1 MASHHDRQAELAS
14 EEQEDPGPLASP
26 LDHRPT
32 QQLLADLD
40 AHARGE
46 RSPPSTPGTTR
57 RLWSS
62 FNRRIGRRSSSSR
75 LSPTAGP
82 TAGSSLTRVGTSIR
96 APEPSS
102 LEDMDTRFLAPAP
115 AGVAMVS
122 KQKERTM
129 QMAQEQEQ
137 ALAARLQKDNLEMP
151 PFKFLELIG
160 KGAFGRVFK
169 AHDLERHKEVALKV
183 VDVDPHDF
191 KVHHLEK
198 DESIST
204 VMHEIKVLTQL
215 RDSGAKNINLI
226 IDAFPIHSQLWIVTE
241 YCPGGSL
248 HTLMQGVGSKLE
260 EKYIIPVARELAIAL
275 KAIHAAGIIHR
286 DVKAANVM
294 IHEKGA
300 LQLIDFGVAGL
311 LQTSKDKRSTIIGTP
326 HWMAPEISSQLV
338 NQGPSNL
345 DYATEVDVWAYGCT
359 LYEIATGN
367 PPYHRMGPGRQLTAM
382 LKRSQPRLNE
392 KDFSH
397 GLVDLMQCIM
407 QSVPEKRPSMAEI
420 LQHPYLA
427 NTEEEYPTRSLA
439 DLVKKYYGWE
449 CMGGQRSSLFMPGG
463 AEAAAFPT
471 IGDDDDEE
479 WNFSTTMN
487 FDHQNS
493 AAYLAAPQHPA
504 SASNISHDTE
514 SDTSHRAGL
523 VSSRSTT
530 SLHPH
535 SALHKPTSSLDF
547 NFSMADSPDVD
558 IPTAPAG
565 AKDQP
570 QINTSDTAGPPSAA
584 TKGNVERGE
593 KSLQAIFDQSAP
605 DYQYGADSKFDDA
618 KTPTATLKAEN
629 TKPPLDR
636 SKSDLP
642 LRNATSGL
650 AVHKE
655 VDKSGMM
662 KTPSIDLANV
672 NTIKANRINS
682 RSGTSLAKQ
691 GADELEAAQKGG
703 FDSTKRATME
713 WSFAT
718 AQETPDTEVTM
729 PARPNNRGT
738 LDWSFATAGTVE
750 DDENDETAP
759 PVRPGL
765 GRMATQPVGI
775 MDPRP
780 KSVLDLDELYESEIT
795 YDSSTAPAS
804 EDEGFS
810 AYDLTDAQEPMT
822 EAPDSSVYPD
832 LSHAHPQSSLC
843 APAKL
848 KMRMLEAMVYKYDV
862 DAVLA
867 ESIIIRDGSDPF
879 DLTHGNEELAEAL
892 VDEFIAKEHSNRPFH
907 LNRAM
912 KRDIMDARIDVFSE
926 FLRGDYPFEDYITV
940 YDNEKL
946 GEPYHSSGEESSDGS
961 YDEEEAEDDEA
972 GQEGGSPEQP
982 NLDMKAMA
990 PGATRQE
997 LKEEFDKHIGH
1008 LGKVMLPW
1016 ASRRLEEIGEEEA
1029 GEDEGRGGMD
1039 MSHLDINEGE
1049 EGGDEA

>member
-1 MASHHDRQAELAS
+1 M
-14 EEQEDPGPLASP
+14 
-26 LDHRPT
+26 
-32 QQLLADLD
+32 
-40 AHARGE
+40 
-46 RSPPSTPGTTR
+46 
-57 RLWSS
+57 
-62 FNRRIGRRSSSSR
+62 
-75 LSPTAGP
+75 
-82 TAGSSLTRVGTSIR
+82 
-96 APEPSS
+96 
-102 LEDMDTRFLAPAP
+102 
-115 AGVAMVS
+115 
-122 KQKERTM
+122 
-129 QMAQEQEQ
+129 
-137 ALAARLQKDNLEMP
+137 
-151 PFKFLELIG
+151 
-160 KGAFGRVFK
+160 
-169 AHDLERHKEVALKV
+169 
-183 VDVDPHDF
+183 
-191 KVHHLEK
+191 
-198 DESIST
+198 
-204 VMHEIKVLTQL
+204 
-215 RDSGAKNINLI
+215 
-226 IDAFPIHSQLWIVTE
+226 
-241 YCPGGSL
+241 
-248 HTLMQGVGSKLE
+248 
-260 EKYIIPVARELAIAL
+260 
-275 KAIHAAGIIHR
+275 
-286 DVKAANVM
+286 
-294 IHEKGA
+294 
-300 LQLIDFGVAGL
+300 
-311 LQTSKDKRSTIIGTP
+311 
-326 HWMAPEISSQLV
+326 
-338 NQGPSNL
+338 
-345 DYATEVDVWAYGCT
+345 WAYGCT

-392 KDFSH
+392 KDFST

-427 NTEEEYPTRSLA
+427 NTEEEYPTKSLA

-504 SASNISHDTE
+504 SASNLSYEVEGD
-514 SDTSHRAGL
+514 SSHRAGL
-523 VSSRSTT
+523 VSSRSAT
-530 SLHPH
+530 SLHPYP
-535 SALHKPTSSLDF
+535 ALQKPKSSLDF

-558 IPTAPAG
+558 TLTPSAG
-565 AKDQP
+565 AKDPHQVS
-570 QINTSDTAGPPSAA
+570 TSDTTGPPSAA

-605 DYQYGADSKFDDA
+605 NYQYGADSKFDDA
-618 KTPTATLKAEN
+618 KTPTATLKAES

-662 KTPSIDLANV
+662 KTPNIDLANV

-682 RSGTSLAKQ
+682 RSGSSLAKQ

-750 DDENDETAP
+750 DDDTEESVP

-765 GRMATQPVGI
+765 GRMTTQPVGI

-780 KSVLDLDELYESEIT
+780 KSVLDLDELYESEIP

-822 EAPDSSVYPD
+822 AALSQSSHPT
-832 LSHAHPQSSLC
+832 LPPAHPQSSLY

-848 KMRMLEAMVYKYDV
+848 KMRMLEAMVYKYEV
-862 DAVLA
+862 DPVLA
-867 ESIIIRDGSDPF
+867 ESIIIRDRSDPF

-892 VDEFIAKEHSNRPFH
+892 VDEFIAKEHSDRPFH
-907 LNRAM
+907 LNRAL

-926 FLRGDYPFEDYITV
+926 YLRGDYPFEDYMTV

-946 GEPYHSSGEESSDGS
+946 GEPYHSSGEEYSDS
-961 YDEEEAEDDEA
+961 AYDDEEEDEDD
-972 GQEGGSPEQP
+972 GTKQGGEGDVPKLP
-982 NLDMKAMA
+982 DLDMKAMG
-990 PGATRQE
+990 PGATREQ
-997 LKEEFDKHIGH
+997 LKAEFDKHIGH
-1008 LGKVMLPW
+1008 LGQVMLPW
-1016 ASRRLEEIGEEEA
+1016 ASRRLEEIGEQEA
-1029 GEDEGRGGMD
+1029 GEDEDRGGLD